1 MLRTNYNRLKFLS
14 LIFAA
19 SFTQYALCPL
29 KIHVIDSKKD
39 VNRFFVVN
47 FVNLVNEFVVKQ
59 ATGFTKNVQSVWKN
73 ALTTLNLDDINKAI
87 AAGIQAEAMAYQI
100 ASASDTKTT
109 AIYLAGVSCDTAKDN
124 YDRIVNARIH
134 AFADSVADARAKG
147 ATDGIA
153 DAISCFIAD
162 AIVEFVAKVLA
173 DASSI
178 SFDNV
183 ITPVVALRSRTE
195 DSRYIDIVLERQK
208 AIAEVLRAKEAE
220 PVAATLSRGMPQ
232 K

>member
-153 DAISCFIAD
+153 DA
-162 AIVEFVAKVLA
+162 
-173 DASSI
+173 SSI